1 MLKCT
6 MLGAFT
12 VTVHAVYFYNS
23 DLIFA
28 IKNFETE
35 SVLKVRSFMRDILA
49 LLDQGN
55 VGWKMV
61 YNFLGNDEKHG
72 EISTSFRLKH
82 DCRKEVRHFS
92 VQCIQTK
99 TM

>member
-1 MLKCT
+1 MLQCA

-12 VTVHAVYFYNS
+12 VTVHVVYFYYS
-23 DLIFA
+23 DSIFA
-28 IKNFETE
+28 IKNFVTE
-35 SVLKVRSFMRDILA
+35 SILKVRSFMRDILA
-49 LLDQGN
+49 LFDRGN

-72 EISTSFRLKH
+72 EISTYFRLKH

-92 VQCIQTK
+92 VQ
-99 TM
+99 

>member
-35 SVLKVRSFMRDILA
+35 SVLKVRSLMSIVRS
-49 LLDQGN
+49 
-55 VGWKMV
+55 
-61 YNFLGNDEKHG
+61 G
-72 EISTSFRLKH
+72 ECGL
-82 DCRKEVRHFS
+82 ENGV
-92 VQCIQTK
+92 
-99 TM
+99 